1 MAELSTIARP
11 YAVAAYKLGREQK
24 ALGKWSEMLGFAAA
38 VASDAQIKAYIQDP
52 KVVSEDLLA
61 TFLKVCGD
69 KLNENGQNL
78 IKVLVE
84 YGRLSILPEIYS
96 AFEALKAQ
104 DEGTLTAEIII
115 AASKISAAETKD
127 FVKRLEAKFGK
138 KIEASVSVDPEIIGG
153 IKIVV
158 GDTVIDASVKGQ
170 LQNLAYTLTA

>member
-1 MAELSTIARP
+1 MAEISTIARP

-38 VASDAQIKAYIQDP
+38 VANDAQIKAYIQDP

-69 KLNENGQNL
+69 NLNENGQNL

-84 YGRLSILPEIYS
+84 YGRLSILPEISS

-104 DEGTLTAEIII
+104 DEGTLDAEII
-115 AASKISAAETKD
+115 AAAKISAADTKD
-127 FVKRLEAKFGK
+127 LVKRLEAKFGK

-153 IKIVV
+153 IKIIV

>member
-1 MAELSTIARP
+1 MAEISTIARP

-38 VASDAQIKAYIQDP
+38 VANDAQVKAYIQDP
-52 KVVSEDLLA
+52 KVVSSDLQA
-61 TFLKVCGD
+61 TFLKACGD
-69 KLNENGQNL
+69 NLNENGQNL

-104 DEGTLTAEIII
+104 DEGTLDAEII
-115 AASKISAAETKD
+115 AAAKISAADTKD
-127 FVKRLEAKFGK
+127 LVKRLEAKFGK

-153 IKIVV
+153 IKIIV

>member
-1 MAELSTIARP
+1 MAEVSTIARP

-38 VASDAQIKAYIQDP
+38 VTNDAQIKAYIQDP
-52 KVVSEDLLA
+52 KVVSSDLQT

-69 KLNENGQNL
+69 QLNENGQNL
-78 IKVLVE
+78 VKVLVE
-84 YGRLSILPEIYS
+84 YGRLSILPEISS

-104 DEGTLTAEIII
+104 DEGTLDAEII
-115 AASKISAAETKD
+115 AAAKPSAAEVKD
-127 FVKRLEAKFGK
+127 LVKRLEAKFGK
-138 KIEASVSVDPEIIGG
+138 KIEASVSVDPELIGG